1 MQYTDIGDIT
11 VEVGQDHIETAIKI
25 YNELSKLSPSRK
37 VSWKKHKEMM
47 EVEGFFDSST
57 TESYRQLI
65 KRERAR
71 VGELPEKAK
80 FAELA
85 SQGTLDSIKE
95 EIGQLYFHKREA
107 QDDFLKLSKLKRE
120 MTRDIVLFDILSES
134 IKESDWGSIELN
146 KGKYIP
152 SSGNVAL
159 ATLSDIHYGYEGKN
173 NYTTEELEPLLDKY
187 ADKLIHECG
196 IAGVEE
202 LIIAQLGDEIEN
214 YLHGEGS
221 RVETQQSSAKQI
233 VGVTKLIVKFV
244 NKLSDYFRIKY
255 FSIDGNHS
263 RTNANYKLSVDG
275 ETWTEV
281 HREIMSLTFED
292 SDVVEIIDGDSPHHK
307 IMNIDGTNIM
317 CVHGHRH
324 QLKNETTLAT
334 TSVNHNTDLDILI
347 GGHYHSYK
355 VTEVGD
361 DKYQVI
367 TGSIKGSDSFSEKI
381 GKSSTRS
388 QVLIL
393 FYPEREFDIRQ
404 VKM

>member
-1 MQYTDIGDIT
+1 M
-11 VEVGQDHIETAIKI
+11 
-25 YNELSKLSPSRK
+25 
-37 VSWKKHKEMM
+37 
-47 EVEGFFDSST
+47 
-57 TESYRQLI
+57 
-65 KRERAR
+65 
-71 VGELPEKAK
+71 
-80 FAELA
+80 
-85 SQGTLDSIKE
+85 
-95 EIGQLYFHKREA
+95 
-107 QDDFLKLSKLKRE
+107 
-120 MTRDIVLFDILSES
+120 
-134 IKESDWGSIELN
+134 
-146 KGKYIP
+146 
-152 SSGNVAL
+152 
-159 ATLSDIHYGYEGKN
+159 
-173 NYTTEELEPLLDKY
+173 
-187 ADKLIHECG
+187 
-196 IAGVEE
+196 
-202 LIIAQLGDEIEN
+202 GDEIEN

-281 HREIMSLTFED
+281 HREIMSLTFEN

-334 TSVNHNTDLDILI
+334 TSVNHNTDLDILL

-393 FYPEREFDIRQ
+393 FYPDREFDIRQ